1 MKKLLI
7 LTAMVILGLGIQN
20 ITAQASYAVKSAKL
34 TVAGT
39 SSLHD
44 WESNAGKVL
53 ITGQLAVNNNTIA
66 KNGNF
71 EVKVPVKSIK
81 SAKGKIM
88 DNKTYDALKAE
99 EYPNIRFLLTDLS
112 YKSTSDK
119 SGQLTA
125 TGNLT
130 IAGATR
136 SETLTMTC
144 TLAGNDL
151 TIKGSKKLKMTDF
164 KVDPPT
170 ALLGTLKTGDDITIN
185 FEVVMT
191 NQTADT
197 VN

>member
-1 MKKLLI
+1 MKAKL
-7 LTAMVILGLGIQN
+7 VILFIFPFAIAFGQSNFRVTNFSMTID
-20 ITAQASYAVKSAKL
+20 
-34 TVAGT
+34 GT
-39 SSLHD
+39 SNLHD
-44 WESNAGKVL
+44 WQSTVKEVRATASITADAGTLKSINSLYVE
-53 ITGQLAVNNNTIA
+53 I
-66 KNGNF
+66 
-71 EVKVPVKSIK
+71 PVKTIK
-81 SAKGKIM
+81 SNKSSIM
-88 DNKTYDALKAE
+88 DSKTYDALKAE

>member
-1 MKKLLI
+1 MKLLTLLTPAALLALAFAGTQYKVAEDSTMTISGGSTIHDWHCDAKVVGEMDRAESGESAVPTAVKIRVAVDEIECGKGVMNKKLR
-7 LTAMVILGLGIQN
+7 
-20 ITAQASYAVKSAKL
+20 
-34 TVAGT
+34 
-39 SSLHD
+39 
-44 WESNAGKVL
+44 
-53 ITGQLAVNNNTIA
+53 
-66 KNGNF
+66 
-71 EVKVPVKSIK
+71 
-81 SAKGKIM
+81 
-88 DNKTYDALKAE
+88 DALK
-99 EYPNIRFLLTDLS
+99 
-112 YKSTSDK
+112 SDK
-119 SGQLTA
+119 NPEVLFTLDTA
-125 TGNLT
+125 SLEGTGKLATTGNLT